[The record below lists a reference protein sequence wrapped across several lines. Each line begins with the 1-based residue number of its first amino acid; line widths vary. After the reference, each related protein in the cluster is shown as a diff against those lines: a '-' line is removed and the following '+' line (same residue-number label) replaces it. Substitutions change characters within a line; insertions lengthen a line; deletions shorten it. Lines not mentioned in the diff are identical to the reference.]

1 MYVYECHVCMF
12 TRACGG
18 GERECACTRAV
29 VSVVVCVFTY
39 REFGLGV
46 PQQHVGGCH
55 DVMHAG
61 GRPLVA
67 VNLRNGGLLQLL
79 LVLIQLL

>member
-1 MYVYECHVCMF
+1 MSCVYVYARMWGRRERVRVCTCGCEC
-12 TRACGG
+12 
-18 GERECACTRAV
+18 
-29 VSVVVCVFTY
+29 VSVFTY

>member
-1 MYVYECHVCMF
+1 MCMSVMCVCLRAHV
-12 TRACGG
+12 GE
-18 GERECACTRAV
+18 ERERVRVCTCGCECGC
-29 VSVVVCVFTY
+29 VCVFTY